1 MANFMIGQEVTTKD
15 GKTLTITG
23 IEKRFKK
30 DAEGNQQSNGI
41 NYVVNIDGEEK
52 RLTSDKIKSLCGIEL
67 NSTGEGKK
75 TLLEGASESDII
87 AIHQRL
93 QNEFA
98 DACNNLAKRFQ
109 FSDEMANEFVNNVA
123 NVLPSL
129 EQFTERWHEVQKE
142 RAEKKAEREREKAKE
157 RITNKTL
164 KMFES
169 MDAATKAMMFEMLK
183 QAQQAS
189 K

>member
-1 MANFMIGQEVTTKD
+1 MANFEIGQELTTTT
-15 GKTLTITG
+15 GKVLTITG

-30 DAEGNQQSNGI
+30 DAEGNQQPNGI

-52 RLTSDKIKSLCGIEL
+52 RMTSDKIKSLCGIEL

-87 AIHQRL
+87 AIHHRM

-98 DACNNLAKRFQ
+98 DACNKLAKRFQ
-109 FSDEMANEFVNNVA
+109 FSDVMANEFMANVA
-123 NVLPSL
+123 NVLPTL
-129 EQFTERWHEVQKE
+129 EQFTERWHKIQQE
-142 RAEKKAEREREKAKE
+142 RAEKKAEREKEKAKE
-157 RITNKTL
+157 RITAKAQKLFNG
-164 KMFES
+164 
-169 MDAATKAMMFEMLK
+169 MDAATRALMLEMLK
-183 QAQQAS
+183 AQQKA